1 MAFKQITSPHA
12 HASQNTGKVMQL
24 VLWATLPGL
33 LALTYHFGW
42 GSLINVV
49 LATAT
54 AVAAEALIVQM
65 RGRSVSFYLRD
76 YSAAVTAVLLG
87 LALPPLAP
95 WWVVVVG
102 TLSSIVVAKHLY
114 GGLGYNPFNPAMV
127 GYVVLLISFPIQMT
141 SWVTPLALLPE
152 GVSHPG
158 LFESLSIVFAGY
170 SPADGVTGPTPLD
183 SFKFSDGL
191 LVEQIYSKNPLFSQ
205 AGIAGVGWEWVN
217 LGFLAGGLILLG
229 SKIFTWHGPVA
240 MLAAIAIMSA
250 LFWDGGSSNSPGS
263 PLMHLFS
270 GASMMGA
277 FFILT
282 DPVSSAVSNRGRLI
296 YGALIGVLVYI
307 IRAWGNYPDAVAFA
321 VLLANFAAPF
331 IDNYTLPRTYGHID
345 RRRATEKGQ
354 EDKSK

>member
-12 HASQNTGKVMQL
+12 HAAQNTSKVMQL
-24 VLWATLPGL
+24 VLWATVPGL
-33 LALTYHFGW
+33 AALTIQFGW

-49 LATAT
+49 LAVVT
-54 AVAAEALIVQM
+54 AVACEAAILKLRKRPVA
-65 RGRSVSFYLRD
+65 FYLQD
-76 YSAAVTAVLLG
+76 YSAVVTAVLLG
-87 LALPPLAP
+87 LALPPLAA

-102 TLSSIVVAKHLY
+102 SMFSIIIAKQLY

-141 SWVTPLALLPE
+141 TWITPLSLLPD

-158 LFESLSIVFAGY
+158 IIESLGIVFGGY
-170 SPADGVTGPTPLD
+170 SPADGVTGATPLD
-183 SFKFSDGL
+183 VFKHSSGL
-191 LVEQIYSKNPLFSQ
+191 VVDQIYEGNPLFSQ
-205 AGIAGVGWEWVN
+205 AAFAGVGWEWVN
-217 LGFLAGGLILLG
+217 LGFLAGGIVLLATR
-229 SKIFTWHGPVA
+229 IFTWHGPVA
-240 MLAAIAIMSA
+240 MLAAIAVMSL
-250 LFWDGGSSNSPGS
+250 LFWDGGSSESPGS

-321 VLLANFAAPF
+321 VLIANFAAPF
-331 IDNYTLPRTYGHID
+331 IDNYTLPRTYGHTD
-345 RRRATEKGQ
+345 RRRATEKE
-354 EDKSK
+354 ED

>member
-12 HASQNTGKVMQL
+12 HASQNTSKVMQL
-24 VLWATLPGL
+24 VVWATVPGL
-33 LALTYHFGW
+33 IALTYHFGW

-54 AVAAEALIVQM
+54 AVIAEAAVLQL
-65 RGRSVSFYLRD
+65 RGRSIAFYLRD
-76 YSAAVTAVLLG
+76 YSAVLTALLLG

-102 TLSSIVVAKHLY
+102 TLFSIVIAKQLY

-127 GYVVLLISFPIQMT
+127 GYVILLISFPIQMT
-141 SWVTPLALLPE
+141 TWITPLALLPD

-158 LFESLSIVFAGY
+158 IIESLSIVFAGLN
-170 SPADGVTGPTPLD
+170 PADGVTGATPLD

-191 LVEQIYSKNPLFSQ
+191 LVDQIYAQNPLFSQ
-205 AGIAGVGWEWVN
+205 AGFAGVGWEWVN
-217 LGFLAGGLILLG
+217 VGFLIGGFILLG

-240 MLAAIAIMSA
+240 MLGAIAVMSI
-250 LFWDGGSSNSPGS
+250 LFWDGGSSDSPGS
-263 PLMHLFS
+263 ALMHLFS

-277 FFILT
+277 FFIMT
-282 DPVSSAVSNRGRLI
+282 DPVSSAASNRGRLI
-296 YGALIGVLVYI
+296 YGALIGVLVYL

-345 RRRATEKGQ
+345 RRRATEKE
-354 EDKSK
+354 EDQ

>member
-12 HASQNTGKVMQL
+12 HASQNTSKVMQL
-24 VLWATLPGL
+24 VVWATVPGL
-33 LALTYHFGW
+33 IALTYHFGW

-54 AVAAEALIVQM
+54 AVIAEAAVLQL
-65 RGRSVSFYLRD
+65 RGRSIAFYLRD
-76 YSAAVTAVLLG
+76 YSAVLTAVLLG
-87 LALPPLAP
+87 LALPPLAS

-102 TLSSIVVAKHLY
+102 TLFSIVIAKQLY

-127 GYVVLLISFPIQMT
+127 GYVILLISFPIQMT
-141 SWVTPLALLPE
+141 TWITPLALLPD

-158 LFESLSIVFAGY
+158 IIESLSIVFAGLN
-170 SPADGVTGPTPLD
+170 PADGVTGATPLD

-191 LVEQIYSKNPLFSQ
+191 LVDQIYAQNPLFSQ
-205 AGIAGVGWEWVN
+205 AGFAGVGWEWVN
-217 LGFLAGGLILLG
+217 VGFLIGGLILVG

-240 MLAAIAIMSA
+240 MLGAIAVMSI
-250 LFWDGGSSNSPGS
+250 LFWDGGSSDSPGS

-277 FFILT
+277 FFIMT
-282 DPVSSAVSNRGRLI
+282 DPVSSAASNRGRLI
-296 YGALIGVLVYI
+296 YGALIGVLVYL

-345 RRRATEKGQ
+345 RRRATEKE
-354 EDKSK
+354 EDQ

>member
-12 HASQNTGKVMQL
+12 HASQNTSKVMQL
-24 VLWATLPGL
+24 VVWATVPGL
-33 LALTYHFGW
+33 IALTYHFGW

-54 AVAAEALIVQM
+54 AVIAEAAVLQL
-65 RGRSVSFYLRD
+65 RGRSIAFYLRD
-76 YSAAVTAVLLG
+76 YSAVLTAVLLG

-102 TLSSIVVAKHLY
+102 TLFSIVIAKQLY

-127 GYVVLLISFPIQMT
+127 GYVILLISFPIQMT
-141 SWVTPLALLPE
+141 TWITPLALLPD

-158 LFESLSIVFAGY
+158 IIESLSIVFAGLN
-170 SPADGVTGPTPLD
+170 PADGVTGATPLD

-191 LVEQIYSKNPLFSQ
+191 LVDQIYAQNPLFSQ
-205 AGIAGVGWEWVN
+205 AGFAGVGWEWVN
-217 LGFLAGGLILLG
+217 IGFLLGGLILLA
-229 SKIFTWHGPVA
+229 SRIFTWHGPVA
-240 MLAAIAIMSA
+240 MLGAIAVMSI
-250 LFWDGGSSNSPGS
+250 LFWDGGSSDSPGS
-263 PLMHLFS
+263 ALMHLFS

-277 FFILT
+277 FFIMT

-296 YGALIGVLVYI
+296 YGALIGVLVYL

-331 IDNYTLPRTYGHID
+331 IDNYTLPRTYGHTD
-345 RRRATEKGQ
+345 RRRATEKE
-354 EDKSK
+354 EDQ

>member
-12 HASQNTGKVMQL
+12 HASQNTSKVMQL
-24 VLWATLPGL
+24 VVWATVPGL
-33 LALTYHFGW
+33 IALTYHFGW

-54 AVAAEALIVQM
+54 AVIAEAAVLQL
-65 RGRSVSFYLRD
+65 RGRSIAFYLRD
-76 YSAAVTAVLLG
+76 YSAVLTAVLLG

-102 TLSSIVVAKHLY
+102 TLFSIVIAKQLY

-127 GYVVLLISFPIQMT
+127 GYVILLISFPIQMT
-141 SWVTPLALLPE
+141 TWITPLALLPD

-158 LFESLSIVFAGY
+158 IIESLSIVFAGLN
-170 SPADGVTGPTPLD
+170 PADGVTGATPLD

-191 LVEQIYSKNPLFSQ
+191 LVDQIYAQNPLFSQ
-205 AGIAGVGWEWVN
+205 AGFAGVGWEWVN
-217 LGFLAGGLILLG
+217 VGFLIGGFILLG

-240 MLAAIAIMSA
+240 MLGAIAVMSI
-250 LFWDGGSSNSPGS
+250 LFWDGGSSDSPGS
-263 PLMHLFS
+263 ALMHLFS

-277 FFILT
+277 FFIMT
-282 DPVSSAVSNRGRLI
+282 DPVSSAASNRGRLI
-296 YGALIGVLVYI
+296 YGALIGVLVYL

-345 RRRATEKGQ
+345 RRRATEKE
-354 EDKSK
+354 EDQ

>member
-12 HASQNTGKVMQL
+12 HASQNTSKVMQL
-24 VLWATLPGL
+24 VVWATVPGL
-33 LALTYHFGW
+33 IALTYHFGW

-54 AVAAEALIVQM
+54 AVIAEAAVLQL
-65 RGRSVSFYLRD
+65 RGRSIAFYLRD
-76 YSAAVTAVLLG
+76 YSAVLTAVLLG

-102 TLSSIVVAKHLY
+102 TLFSIVIAKQLY

-127 GYVVLLISFPIQMT
+127 GYVILLISFPIQMT
-141 SWVTPLALLPE
+141 TWITPLALLPD

-158 LFESLSIVFAGY
+158 IIESLSIVFAGLN
-170 SPADGVTGPTPLD
+170 PADGVTGATPLD

-191 LVEQIYSKNPLFSQ
+191 LVDQIYAQNPLFSQ
-205 AGIAGVGWEWVN
+205 AGFAGVGWEWVN
-217 LGFLAGGLILLG
+217 VGFLIGGFILLG

-240 MLAAIAIMSA
+240 MLGAIAVMSI
-250 LFWDGGSSNSPGS
+250 LFWDGGSSDSSGS
-263 PLMHLFS
+263 ALMHLFS

-277 FFILT
+277 FFIMT
-282 DPVSSAVSNRGRLI
+282 DPVSSAASNRGRLI
-296 YGALIGVLVYI
+296 YGALIGVLVYL

-345 RRRATEKGQ
+345 RRRATEKE
-354 EDKSK
+354 EDQ

>member
-12 HASQNTGKVMQL
+12 HASQNTSKVMQL
-24 VLWATLPGL
+24 VVWATVPGL
-33 LALTYHFGW
+33 IALTYHFGW

-54 AVAAEALIVQM
+54 AVIAEAAVLQL
-65 RGRSVSFYLRD
+65 RGRSIAFYLRD
-76 YSAAVTAVLLG
+76 YSAVLTGVLLG

-102 TLSSIVVAKHLY
+102 TLFSIVIAKQLY

-127 GYVVLLISFPIQMT
+127 GYVILLISFPIQMT
-141 SWVTPLALLPE
+141 TWITPLALLPD

-158 LFESLSIVFAGY
+158 IIESLSIVFAGLN
-170 SPADGVTGPTPLD
+170 PADGVTGATPLD

-191 LVEQIYSKNPLFSQ
+191 LVDQIYAQNPLFSQ
-205 AGIAGVGWEWVN
+205 AGFAGVGWEWVN
-217 LGFLAGGLILLG
+217 VGFLIGGLILLG

-240 MLAAIAIMSA
+240 MLGAIAVMSI
-250 LFWDGGSSNSPGS
+250 LFWDGGSSDSPGS
-263 PLMHLFS
+263 ALMHLFS

-277 FFILT
+277 FFIMT
-282 DPVSSAVSNRGRLI
+282 DPVSSAASNRGRLI
-296 YGALIGVLVYI
+296 YGALIGVLVYL

-345 RRRATEKGQ
+345 RRRATEKE
-354 EDKSK
+354 EDQ

>member
-12 HASQNTGKVMQL
+12 HASQNTSKVMQL
-24 VLWATLPGL
+24 VVWATVPGL
-33 LALTYHFGW
+33 IALTYHFGW

-54 AVAAEALIVQM
+54 AVIAEAAVLQL
-65 RGRSVSFYLRD
+65 RGRSIAFYLRD
-76 YSAAVTAVLLG
+76 YSAALTSVLLG

-102 TLSSIVVAKHLY
+102 TLFSIVIAKQLY

-127 GYVVLLISFPIQMT
+127 GYVILLISFPIQMT
-141 SWVTPLALLPE
+141 TWITPLALLPD
-152 GVSHPG
+152 GVSHPDII
-158 LFESLSIVFAGY
+158 ESLSIVFA
-170 SPADGVTGPTPLD
+170 SLNPADGVTGATPLD

-191 LVEQIYSKNPLFSQ
+191 LVDQIYAQNPLFSQ
-205 AGIAGVGWEWVN
+205 AGFAGVGWEWVN
-217 LGFLAGGLILLG
+217 VGFLIGGLILLG

-240 MLAAIAIMSA
+240 MLGAIAVMSI
-250 LFWDGGSSNSPGS
+250 LFWDGGSSDSPGS
-263 PLMHLFS
+263 ALMHLFS

-277 FFILT
+277 FFIMT
-282 DPVSSAVSNRGRLI
+282 DPVSSAASNRGRLI
-296 YGALIGVLVYI
+296 YGALIGVLVYL

-331 IDNYTLPRTYGHID
+331 IDNYTLPRTYGHTD
-345 RRRATEKGQ
+345 RRRATEKE
-354 EDKSK
+354 EDQ

>member
-12 HASQNTGKVMQL
+12 HASQNTSKVMQL
-24 VLWATLPGL
+24 VVWATVPGL
-33 LALTYHFGW
+33 IALTYHFGW

-54 AVAAEALIVQM
+54 AVIAEAVVLQL
-65 RGRSVSFYLRD
+65 RGRSITFYLRD
-76 YSAAVTAVLLG
+76 YSAVLTAVLLG

-102 TLSSIVVAKHLY
+102 TLFSIVIAKQLY

-127 GYVVLLISFPIQMT
+127 GYVILLISFPIQMT
-141 SWVTPLALLPE
+141 TWITPLALLPD

-158 LFESLSIVFAGY
+158 IIESLSIVFAGLN
-170 SPADGVTGPTPLD
+170 PADGVTGATPLD

-191 LVEQIYSKNPLFSQ
+191 LVDQIYAQNPLFSQ
-205 AGIAGVGWEWVN
+205 AGFAGVGWEWVN
-217 LGFLAGGLILLG
+217 VGFLIGGLILLG

-240 MLAAIAIMSA
+240 MLGAIAVMSI
-250 LFWDGGSSNSPGS
+250 LFWDGGSSDSPGS
-263 PLMHLFS
+263 ALMHLFS

-277 FFILT
+277 FFIMT
-282 DPVSSAVSNRGRLI
+282 DPVSSAASNRGRLI
-296 YGALIGVLVYI
+296 YGALIGVLVYL

-345 RRRATEKGQ
+345 RRRATEKE
-354 EDKSK
+354 EDQ